1 MRHGGPDLR
10 HARGPSG
17 YSAALYARDL
27 IVDWNLGLAALGIVL
42 SVASIGYAV
51 YVTRKS
57 KREKRLAYELL
68 PPLPIATVLSKE
80 SGYSLKVFYERPGQS
95 PRPVQQAI
103 LRFTSFG
110 QEPIRSVDNAHE
122 DPIRVEI
129 TGGAVLDAAVVA
141 VTRPVCGVRIG
152 DVVASGG
159 VSTAIVS
166 FDFLDHLDGAIVQVI
181 TDSQETGL
189 SLRGTVIGMPGGIR
203 KARETEDGQ
212 EVSGWGCIIPLLVQ
226 VAALGAVPLL
236 YHRLTGT
243 WQHVWYLL
251 LPVAA
256 LAIPLLLFLT
266 TLMVLT
272 PRAEFRFP
280 VRLSP
285 PDWYTRHLMLRVTS
299 HRGVAKREA
308 PSEGEADG

>member
-1 MRHGGPDLR
+1 
-10 HARGPSG
+10 
-17 YSAALYARDL
+17 
-27 IVDWNLGLAALGIVL
+27 VNWNLALAVLGILL

-95 PRPVQQAI
+95 PRAVQQAVVRY

-110 QEPIRSVDNAHE
+110 QEPIRSADNAHE
-122 DPIRVEI
+122 DPIRIEI
-129 TGGAVLDAAVVA
+129 AGGAVLDVAVVA
-141 VTRPVCGVRIG
+141 VTRPVCGIRIG
-152 DVVASGG
+152 DVAAHPG
-159 VSTAIVS
+159 VSAAIVS

-181 TDSQETGL
+181 TDSEETEL
-189 SLRGTVIGMPGGIR
+189 SLRGSVIGMPGGIR
-203 KARETEDGQ
+203 KAREKEGGP
-212 EVSGWGCIIPLLVQ
+212 EISGWGCVIPVVVQ
-226 VAALGAVPLL
+226 VAALAAVPLL

-256 LAIPLLLFLT
+256 LAIPLLLFIT
-266 TLMVLT
+266 ALMVLT

-285 PDWYTRHLMLRVTS
+285 PDWYTRQMIH
-299 HRGVAKREA
+299 GVRFQGDVAGRER
-308 PSEGEADG
+308 PPESGPGS